1 MSRLPALLL
10 LATLQCSPPV
20 GPGRLDYTSSDVADA
35 AERVTGR
42 RAHMGGAIR
51 LLAGTRVAGP
61 AVTLHIVRDDSASL
75 TAEGLATIRL
85 VEAAP
90 EGSVIVVAMDGDR
103 DFAVFGTTF
112 ATLGLSRGLGGFV
125 IEGAVRGLPALQRL
139 GFPVFARGTVAGS
152 AGGHYRIAGTNV
164 PISIAGVE
172 ITSGDFIVGDADG
185 VVVAPRERVTE
196 ILARARALRR
206 EKEELLPL
214 ITRFH
219 SYTRAVGEYRR
230 RRQGG
235 S

>member
-1 MSRLPALLL
+1 
-10 LATLQCSPPV
+10 
-20 GPGRLDYTSSDVADA
+20 LDYTSSDVADA

-164 PISIAGVE
+164 PIL
-172 ITSGDFIVGDADG
+172 GDADG